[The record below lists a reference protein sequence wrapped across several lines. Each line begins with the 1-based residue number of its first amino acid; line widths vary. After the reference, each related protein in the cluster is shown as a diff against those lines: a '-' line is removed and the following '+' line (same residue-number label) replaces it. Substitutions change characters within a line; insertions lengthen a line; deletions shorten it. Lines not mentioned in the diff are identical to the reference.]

1 MSVHIIRKGLD
12 IPLAGEARPE
22 METLSPPSTYALRT
36 ADIIGHKFKVM
47 VEEGESVKPGQPLCR
62 LRQFPDVI
70 FRTPNSGTI
79 RDIRRG
85 DRRALHEIVIDPDIH
100 NQPDDLRIAD
110 PVDPETAEP
119 DVLRTHLLQS
129 GLWSLIIQ
137 RPLSKIANPEAKPV
151 ALFINAMATAPLAAQ
166 SHILLKDREQDLA
179 VGVSA
184 LSKLCSG
191 TTYCSVHR
199 DSPSIPGVDTLS
211 NTEIHTFAGPHPA
224 GSPGIQIRQIQPLKQ
239 GETAWYVTA
248 VDAAEIGYFLRTGC
262 LPHMRIIALAGPEV
276 SKPAY
281 YQVRSG
287 AALDTILDSRLSDNN
302 EIRIINGDVLA
313 GSKMNRTDHI
323 APAQSTLTV
332 VPEGVTRDFMG
343 WGMPGFKRYSA
354 LRTFASSL
362 LPRRKHALDT
372 RLHGGFRPIISIG
385 QWEKVLPIDI
395 HLTYLIRAIQ
405 AGDIQEAIELGLLE
419 LSEEDIA
426 LCAFIDPSKT
436 DVCGII
442 RNGLDLYETE
452 YL

>member
-1 MSVHIIRKGLD
+1 MSVHVIRKGLN
-12 IPLAGEARPE
+12 IPLAGEARPTL
-22 METLSPPSTYALRT
+22 ETLSQPATYALRT

-62 LRQFPDVI
+62 LRQFPDI
-70 FRTPNSGTI
+70 ILRAPNSGTI
-79 RDIRRG
+79 QDIRRG
-85 DRRALHEIVIDPDIH
+85 DRRALREIVIEPDTH
-100 NQPDDLRIAD
+100 NQPDDLRISD
-110 PVDPETAEP
+110 PVDPETTEP
-119 DVLRTHLLQS
+119 DILRSHLLQS
-129 GLWSLIIQ
+129 GLWPLIIQ
-137 RPLSKIANPEAKPV
+137 RPLAKIAHPETDPV
-151 ALFINAMATAPLAAQ
+151 ALFINAMATAPLASQ
-166 SHILLKDREQDLA
+166 PHILLKDREEDLA

-191 TTYCSVHR
+191 NTYLAVHR

-211 NTEIHTFAGPHPA
+211 NIEIHTFSGPHPA
-224 GSPGIQIRQIQPLKQ
+224 GSPGIQIHRIQPLKQ
-239 GETAWYVTA
+239 GQTAWCVTA
-248 VDAAEIGYFLRTGC
+248 VDAADIGYFLRTGC
-262 LPHMRIIALAGPEV
+262 LPHMRIIALAGPDV

-287 AALDTILDSRLSDNN
+287 AAIDTILDTRLSDNKD
-302 EIRIINGDVLA
+302 IRIINGDVLS
-313 GSKMNRTDHI
+313 GSQMNRTDHI

-332 VPEGVTRDFMG
+332 VPEGVSRDFMG

-362 LPRRKHALDT
+362 LPRRKHTLDT

-385 QWEKVLPIDI
+385 QWEKVLPMDI
-395 HLTYLIRAIQ
+395 HLSYLIRAIQ

-419 LSEEDIA
+419 LSEEDVA
-426 LCAFIDPSKT
+426 LCAFIDPSKM